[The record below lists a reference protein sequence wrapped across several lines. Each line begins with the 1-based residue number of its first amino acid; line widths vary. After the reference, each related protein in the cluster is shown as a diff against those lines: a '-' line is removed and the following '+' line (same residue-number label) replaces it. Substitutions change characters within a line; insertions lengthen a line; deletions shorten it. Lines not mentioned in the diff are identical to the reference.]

1 MQNCCIFVNV
11 IVQQSNKTAIIMTK
25 EEFVA
30 LQLQHQQSGKSLKK
44 FLQEVGVCYS
54 KTFVSSAR

>member
-1 MQNCCIFVNV
+1 
-11 IVQQSNKTAIIMTK
+11 MTK

-30 LQLQHQQSGKSLKK
+30 LQLQHHQSGKTLKK

-54 KTFVSSAR
+54 KIRVSSARYCLPAGTMM